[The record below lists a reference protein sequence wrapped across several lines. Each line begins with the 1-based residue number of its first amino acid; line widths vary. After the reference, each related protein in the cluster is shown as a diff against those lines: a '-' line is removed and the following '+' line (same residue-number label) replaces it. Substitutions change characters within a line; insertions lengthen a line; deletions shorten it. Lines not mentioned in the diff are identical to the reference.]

1 MRWLALGLLLVAA
14 AVYAA
19 TLSRDGGWRFVYAT
33 AEGAMVGAIADWFAV
48 TALFRHPLGLPI
60 PHTAII
66 PTRKNALALSLEE
79 FVTENF
85 LAEDTV
91 RARVAGAQVSSRVG
105 AWLAEPGHSVR
116 VVDEAASLLTTAL
129 RRIDDEDVATLVE
142 TELLPRLVDE
152 PLSKVAGRLLE
163 DVVAEKAHHGLVD
176 LAINEAH
183 EWLGANEAAVS
194 RALGER
200 APWWTP
206 QWLDEQV
213 TRRLHIEAV
222 AWVAD
227 IRNDN
232 DHPARR
238 ALDDFLSQLAH
249 DLQHDPGTIESAE
262 RLKQR
267 VLTQP
272 QVLETAMSLWG
283 ALKRVL
289 LEMLADTDS
298 TLKSRAVT
306 AFREFGDRLGTD
318 AALRNRLD
326 LRAADLAA
334 FLVERYGAEFTQ
346 VITDTIERWDG
357 DEAAR
362 RIELHVGRDLQF
374 IRINGT
380 LVGGLAGLVI
390 YRVGLLLSR

>member
-14 AVYAA
+14 AVYAS
-19 TLSRDGGWRFVYAT
+19 TLSRDGGWRFVHAT
-33 AEGAMVGAIADWFAV
+33 AEAAMVGAIADWFAV

-66 PTRKNALALSLEE
+66 PTRKNSLALSLEE

-91 RARVAGAQVSSRVG
+91 RARVADAQVSNRVG

-116 VVDEAASLLTTAL
+116 VVDEAASLLTTAM

-142 TELLPRLVDE
+142 TELLPRLVEE
-152 PLSKVAGRLLE
+152 PLSEVAGRLLQ
-163 DVVAEKAHHGLVD
+163 DVIAERAHHGLVD

-183 EWLGANEAAVS
+183 DWLGANEATVS

-213 TRRLHIEAV
+213 TKRLHVEAV

-227 IRNDN
+227 IRNDSE
-232 DHPARR
+232 HPARR
-238 ALDDFLSQLAH
+238 ALDDFLRQLAH
-249 DLQHDPGTIESAE
+249 DLQHDPATIEKAE

-267 VLTQP
+267 ILTQP
-272 QVLETAMSLWG
+272 QVLVTALSLWG

-298 TLKSRAVT
+298 TLKSRAVN
-306 AFREFGDRLGTD
+306 ALRQFGERLGSD
-318 AALRNRLD
+318 AALRDRLD
-326 LRAADLAA
+326 LRAADVAA

-390 YRVGLLLSR
+390 YSVGQLLSR